1 MDVFDF
7 STQEV
12 LGGSCSICMAT
23 LKGGYSGFK
32 SGDSEVILKRLGP
45 LMGRVSYKQEVLK
58 SCNTLAS
65 PVIYLN
71 VSLSWFKTFPILVWL
86 LLMLLQLGPRRNHTS
101 IYTEKL
107 KEDCLQKPNS
117 RFWDHRKIIILSK
130 FPYSNHLSLKT
141 KHIKKSLSFKDI

>member
-12 LGGSCSICMAT
+12 LGGSCSRSRPNY
-23 LKGGYSGFK
+23 KGYSGFK
-32 SGDSEVILKRLGP
+32 SGDGKVILNRLGP
-45 LMGRVSYKQEVLK
+45 LMGRVSTKQEVLK

-101 IYTEKL
+101 SYTEKL
-107 KEDCLQKPNS
+107 KGDCLQKPNS

-130 FPYSNHLSLKT
+130 FPYSDHLSLKT
-141 KHIKKSLSFKDI
+141 KHLKKSLSFQNI